1 MEDSLHHEHTRET
14 GDLSHLENKIYLS
27 HSAPEHAID
36 SSIPEGTV
44 SRSEVFSGHSPD
56 RIPYAELQDCPD
68 ETLVEEIHGG
78 NADAFAVI
86 FKRYHRLVHVTALN
100 IVRDAGEAEDLTQ
113 TVFLEIYRHL
123 RQFDPARGTLKVWLL
138 QFAYSRSMHRRNY
151 LFVRQ
156 FHKQVELGEADAR
169 ASHWSPSR
177 LQPQEA
183 TRLTGEALAVLPEP
197 QRRTIEM
204 FFFEGLT
211 LREIAKRR
219 NENYPNVRNHYYRG
233 LECLRSYLQSG
244 PRPVGPTI
252 VPMGE
257 A

>member
-1 MEDSLHHEHTRET
+1 M
-14 GDLSHLENKIYLS
+14 SHRTNKIFPS
-27 HSAPEHAID
+27 QFTSEHAID
-36 SSIPEGTV
+36 FRVPEGTV
-44 SRSEVFSGHSPD
+44 SRIEVFSGHSRD
-56 RIPYAELQDCPD
+56 RISYAELQDCPD
-68 ETLVEEIHGG
+68 EKLVEEIHDG
-78 NADAFAVI
+78 NTDAFAVI

-100 IVRDAGEAEDLTQ
+100 IVRDAGEAEDMTQ
-113 TVFLEIYRHL
+113 TVFLEIYKHL

-156 FHKQVELGEADAR
+156 FHKQVEL
-169 ASHWSPSR
+169 SHWSPSR

-183 TRLTGEALAVLPEP
+183 IRLTGEALAVLPEP

-211 LREIAKRR
+211 LREIAAQR

-244 PRPVGPTI
+244 PQPVGPTI
-252 VPMGE
+252 VPTGE

>member
-1 MEDSLHHEHTRET
+1 MF
-14 GDLSHLENKIYLS
+14 GGSH
-27 HSAPEHAID
+27 
-36 SSIPEGTV
+36 
-44 SRSEVFSGHSPD
+44 D

-68 ETLVEEIHGG
+68 EKLIEEIRNG
-78 NADAFAVI
+78 NTDGFAVI

-113 TVFLEIYRHL
+113 TVFLEIYRRL

-151 LFVRQ
+151 LSVRQ
-156 FHKQVELGEADAR
+156 FHRQVELAETDTK
-169 ASHWSPSR
+169 ASLWSPSR

-183 TRLTGEALAVLPEP
+183 ARLIDEALAVLPEP

-211 LREIAKRR
+211 LRDIAQQR

-233 LECLRSYLQSG
+233 LERLRSYLRSG
-244 PRPVGPTI
+244 APPQVRGPSF
-252 VPMGE
+252 VPAGE
-257 A
+257 R

>member
-1 MEDSLHHEHTRET
+1 
-14 GDLSHLENKIYLS
+14 
-27 HSAPEHAID
+27 
-36 SSIPEGTV
+36 V
-44 SRSEVFSGHSPD
+44 SRSEAFSGGFRD

-68 ETLVEEIHGG
+68 ERLIEEIHSG

-86 FKRYHRLVHVTALN
+86 FKRYHRLVHTTALN
-100 IVRDAGEAEDLTQ
+100 IVRDASEAEDLTQ

-156 FHKQVELGEADAR
+156 FHKQVELGEADTR
-169 ASHWSPSR
+169 TSHWSPSR

-183 TRLTGEALAVLPEP
+183 RRLTGEALAVLPEP

-204 FFFEGLT
+204 FFFDGLT
-211 LREIAKRR
+211 LREIAQKR

-233 LECLRSYLQSG
+233 LERLRSYLLSG
-244 PRPVGPTI
+244 PPAVGPTI
-252 VPMGE
+252 VPLGE

>member
-1 MEDSLHHEHTRET
+1 LAHGLDQQHTRQT
-14 GDLSHLENKIYLS
+14 SDLSHLENKIYLS
-27 HSAPEHAID
+27 QFAPEHAID
-36 SSIPEGTV
+36 FRVPEGTV
-44 SRSEVFSGHSPD
+44 SRNEVFFGGSPD

-68 ETLVEEIHGG
+68 EKLVAEIHDG

-100 IVRDAGEAEDLTQ
+100 IVRDAGEAEDMTQ

-156 FHKQVELGEADAR
+156 FHKQVELSEGDAR

-211 LREIAKRR
+211 LREIAQKR

-233 LECLRSYLQSG
+233 LERLRSYLQSA
-244 PRPVGPTI
+244 PPTVAPTI

>member
-1 MEDSLHHEHTRET
+1 
-14 GDLSHLENKIYLS
+14 
-27 HSAPEHAID
+27 
-36 SSIPEGTV
+36 
-44 SRSEVFSGHSPD
+44 
-56 RIPYAELQDCPD
+56 
-68 ETLVEEIHGG
+68 
-78 NADAFAVI
+78 
-86 FKRYHRLVHVTALN
+86 
-100 IVRDAGEAEDLTQ
+100 
-113 TVFLEIYRHL
+113 
-123 RQFDPARGTLKVWLL
+123 LK
-138 QFAYSRSMHRRNY
+138 SNY

-156 FHKQVELGEADAR
+156 FHKQVEVSEADAT

-183 TRLTGEALAVLPEP
+183 TRLTGEALAVLSEP

-211 LREIAKRR
+211 LREIAQKR

-233 LECLRSYLQSG
+233 LERLRSYLQSG
-244 PRPVGPTI
+244 PPTVGPTI

>member
-1 MEDSLHHEHTRET
+1 M
-14 GDLSHLENKIYLS
+14 
-27 HSAPEHAID
+27 
-36 SSIPEGTV
+36 
-44 SRSEVFSGHSPD
+44 
-56 RIPYAELQDCPD
+56 
-68 ETLVEEIHGG
+68 HG
-78 NADAFAVI
+78 
-86 FKRYHRLVHVTALN
+86 RT
-100 IVRDAGEAEDLTQ
+100 
-113 TVFLEIYRHL
+113 
-123 RQFDPARGTLKVWLL
+123 
-138 QFAYSRSMHRRNY
+138 Y
-151 LFVRQ
+151 LFVRKFNKKVDQ
-156 FHKQVELGEADAR
+156 GEADAR
-169 ASHWSPSR
+169 ASHGSRSR
-177 LQPQEA
+177 LQAQEA